1 MEKVTVD
8 ELIKLNKEDLYGKI
22 ICFPTDTVYGV
33 GALANDESAIK
44 KIYKMKNRSD
54 NKPLPILCS
63 KVSQVEEYAYI
74 SKKARTLMEKYWPG
88 ALTIILNKKEGAFD
102 NIAEA
107 TLAFR
112 MPDSSVSLKIIDHFS
127 LLATTSVNTSGEKEL
142 NSLSEIEEKF
152 SSYIDYLV
160 IDSATFSSVASTIVD
175 ATSDTL
181 KVIRQGN
188 IVINEI

>member
-8 ELIKLNKEDLYGKI
+8 ELIKLKKEDLYGKI

-33 GALANDESAIK
+33 GALASDEGAIK

-74 SKKARTLMEKYWPG
+74 SKKAKDLMEKYWPG

-112 MPDSSVSLKIIDHFS
+112 MPNSSVSLKIIDHFA

-142 NSLSEIEEKF
+142 NSVSEIEEKF

>member
-33 GALANDESAIK
+33 GALANDEGAIK

-112 MPDSSVSLKIIDHFS
+112 MPNSSVSLKIIDHFS

>member
-8 ELIKLNKEDLYGKI
+8 ELIKLYKEDLYGKI

-33 GALANDESAIK
+33 GALASDESAIK

-74 SKKARTLMEKYWPG
+74 SKKARTLMENYWPG

-112 MPDSSVSLKIIDHFS
+112 MPNSSVSLKIIDHFS

-142 NSLSEIEEKF
+142 NSVSEIEEKF

>member
-33 GALANDESAIK
+33 GALASDESAIK

-142 NSLSEIEEKF
+142 NSVSEIEEKF

>member
-142 NSLSEIEEKF
+142 NSVSEIEEKF

>member
-8 ELIKLNKEDLYGKI
+8 ELIKLSKEDLYGKI

-74 SKKARTLMEKYWPG
+74 SKKAKDLMEKYWPG

-142 NSLSEIEEKF
+142 NSVSEIEEKF

-188 IVINEI
+188 VVINEI

>member
-33 GALANDESAIK
+33 GALASDESAIK

-112 MPDSSVSLKIIDHFS
+112 MPNSSVSLKIIDHFS

-142 NSLSEIEEKF
+142 NSVSEIEGKF